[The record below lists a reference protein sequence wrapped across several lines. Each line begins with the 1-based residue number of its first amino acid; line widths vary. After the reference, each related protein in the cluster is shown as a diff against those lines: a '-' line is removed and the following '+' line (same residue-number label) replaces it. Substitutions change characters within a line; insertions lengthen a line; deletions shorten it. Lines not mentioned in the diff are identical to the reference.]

1 VALCLPY
8 AVSTHFKV
16 NIGSSEGGAK
26 EKADWDR
33 LLGMFANAGYR
44 GYISLEYEEKEAP
57 ETAVPRLAA
66 ELLRGVRKY
75 S

>member
-1 VALCLPY
+1 
-8 AVSTHFKV
+8 
-16 NIGSSEGGAK
+16 
-26 EKADWDR
+26 
-33 LLGMFANAGYR
+33 MFAKAGYR
-44 GYISLEYEEKEAP
+44 GYISLEYEEKEPP